1 MSCNLFVSNILSV
14 TCKTTHF
21 LFHFKCRCDFN
32 FETLRIHFP
41 LSFFTRSS
49 LPLTHLDL
57 IFLYVYFLFFFIYCF
72 IYLFSNWSGPV
83 NLSGLDVAL
92 RREIYW
98 ALADGEALLLS
109 QSERELGVY
118 YLDGCTAEEGGR
130 LNISVTN
137 RGSH

>member
-1 MSCNLFVSNILSV
+1 MF
-14 TCKTTHF
+14 F
-21 LFHFKCRCDFN
+21 L
-32 FETLRIHFP
+32 
-41 LSFFTRSS
+41 
-49 LPLTHLDL
+49 
-57 IFLYVYFLFFFIYCF
+57 IYCF
-72 IYLFSNWSGPV
+72 IYLFSTWSGPV

-109 QSERELGVY
+109 QSERERGVY

-137 RGSH
+137 RGSPLNAPAPTLRKSQALGLGSDQIA